1 MGGDGRRKRRR
12 DQRPNGWERRPCDLE
27 VSCVLAGHGNV
38 ESTRLATP
46 PTRIPFVGTGGSTRG
61 RELAHVRWWRIA
73 RAHRPAARASATPH
87 TITQQTRQCGPSWR
101 RVCRRQRVMSSELG
115 RGVERR
121 VDARAQRGEREVRP
135 WRCDHGCGAAR
146 GPTSVLVT
154 RTVLLIIL
162 RCIPR
167 Q

>member
-38 ESTRLATP
+38 ESARLATP

-115 RGVERR
+115 DGVERR
-121 VDARAQRGEREVRP
+121 PRAQRGERGAAMGVTMGAAP
-135 WRCDHGCGAAR
+135 AAR
-146 GPTSVLVT
+146 GPTSVLT